1 MYYLLLFFVIPATS
15 FASTTH
21 FESLSYDE
29 IHKNYQSLNC
39 FDEATQQEMN
49 KCGEQSL
56 SLAKDKMNSIF
67 NEVIEEKDN
76 AFSEK
81 VKKSQ
86 VLWTTFAH
94 ISCEIETYESEG
106 GTGYYSILN
115 FCLETKL
122 NERIS
127 YLKWVL
133 SNK

>member
-1 MYYLLLFFVIPATS
+1 MHYLLLFCVIPATL

-29 IHKNYQSLNC
+29 IHKSYQSLNC

-56 SLAKDKMNSIF
+56 SSTKAKMDSIL
-67 NEVIEEKDN
+67 NEAIEGKDN

-81 VKKSQ
+81 IKKSQ
-86 VLWTTFAH
+86 TLWTTFTH
-94 ISCEIETYESEG
+94 ISCEIETYESKS

-127 YLKWVL
+127 YLQWVL